1 MTVSPFE
8 DYVAID
14 TNVFEHLLN
23 PQRNTESHINELL
36 SHLQEQEVSLVV
48 DKGGGMDNDGRI
60 LDEYHNRLEPILRN
74 IDNSRAEMYILR
86 YWTRY
91 VDRISVT
98 VNLTDTL
105 MRAIRNV
112 IPGNSEGVDRI
123 FVYVSFS
130 LGKILIS
137 NDETHIVIGAPGER
151 NQPPRR
157 DRLRRSTRRLRPD
170 GADILTSKEAYDEIS

>member
-1 MTVSPFE
+1 MTVGPFE
-8 DYVAID
+8 DCIAID

-23 PQRNTESHINELL
+23 PRRNTESHINELL
-36 SHLQEQEVSLVV
+36 SHLQEQRVALIV
-48 DKGGGMDNDGRI
+48 DNGERI
-60 LDEYHNRLEPILRN
+60 LDEYDNRLDPILRN
-74 IDNSRAEMYILR
+74 IDSSRAEMYILR

-105 MRAIRNV
+105 MGAIRNV

-123 FVYVSFS
+123 FVYVAFS
-130 LGKILIS
+130 LGKVLIS
-137 NDETHIVIGAPGER
+137 NDETHIVVGPPGER

>member
-8 DYVAID
+8 DYIAID

-23 PQRNTESHINELL
+23 PQRNTDLHINELL
-36 SHLQEQEVSLVV
+36 SHLQEQRVALIV
-48 DKGGGMDNDGRI
+48 DNGERI
-60 LDEYHNRLEPILRN
+60 LDEYDNRLDPILRN
-74 IDNSRAEMYILR
+74 IDSSRAEMYILR

-123 FVYVSFS
+123 FVYVAFQSGS
-130 LGKILIS
+130 VLIS
-137 NDETHIVIGAPGER
+137 NDETHIVVGPPGER

-170 GADILTSKEAYDEIS
+170 GADILTSKEAYDEVS